1 MEEYISDNSLYIRSK
16 NNSMI
21 NRKMIGRVLGM
32 LLFIELGMFLLCAG
46 VSFTFFGMLPFY
58 FSGSIDTIT
67 NAFFETMSG
76 FTTTGATILDDI
88 ESLSHG
94 MLFWRSLTQWIGGL
108 GIVFFTIA
116 ILPIFTTG
124 GVQLFSAESTGV
136 THDRTHPKINVM
148 AKWLWTIYLVLTIS
162 ETVLLMFG
170 GMSLFDAIC
179 QSFATTATGGYS
191 TKQNSISYWNS
202 PYIEYVVAI
211 FMIVSSINFSLFP
224 DVFERKSQSFVQ
236 R

>member
-1 MEEYISDNSLYIRSK
+1 MPFSK
-16 NNSMI
+16 PCPGLPLQELLFSMI
-21 NRKMIGRVLGM
+21 LN
-32 LLFIELGMFLLCAG
+32 
-46 VSFTFFGMLPFY
+46 PFPTVC
-58 FSGSIDTIT
+58 F
-67 NAFFETMSG
+67 
-76 FTTTGATILDDI
+76 
-88 ESLSHG
+88 
-94 MLFWRSLTQWIGGL
+94 FWRSLTQWIGGL

-116 ILPIFTTG
+116 ILPIFTTEECNS
-124 GVQLFSAESTGV
+124 SAESTGV

-148 AKWLWTIYLVLTIS
+148 AKWLWTIYLVLTVS

-211 FMIVSSINFSLFP
+211 FMIVSVSTSLCF
-224 DVFERKSQSFVQ
+224 
-236 R
+236 